1 MLSELEAKEKRLIR
15 QAVWEAD
22 TTLKTEFT
30 CCLSSVHKIKTALLI
45 PVSNFIT
52 LLEMPQLHRTHCTQH
67 LHVCLPFSLLAV
79 SAARSAALERW
90 HACSEMQDFSVTSQN
105 LISPQHSLT
114 DLTFCSNALKCI
126 RIVAA
131 RCCLFLCSV
140 SLTSSLRR
148 SLSPFFLN
156 AFFSLSFSFHPFDS
170 PSLLFLPPSL
180 SC

>member
-1 MLSELEAKEKRLIR
+1 M
-15 QAVWEAD
+15 
-22 TTLKTEFT
+22 
-30 CCLSSVHKIKTALLI
+30 

-52 LLEMPQLHRTHCTQH
+52 LLEMPQLHRTHCTQR

-79 SAARSAALERW
+79 SVARSVTVSVARW
-90 HACSEMQDFSVTSQN
+90 SDGTLQVFSVASQN

-140 SLTSSLRR
+140 SLTSSLRH
-148 SLSPFFLN
+148 SLSPFFLDV
-156 AFFSLSFSFHPFDS
+156 FFSLSFSFHPFDS
-170 PSLLFLPPSL
+170 PPYLFCLPLCPASLFFIFLFFYLL
-180 SC
+180 SSFFFCL